1 MCSSLVM
8 PFSTLVFNQAGKIQF
23 GERSGEMTDRV
34 QAVADY
40 LDECGIANEPCGDI
54 LYKQWNK
61 LMVND
66 GLNQAAVGLVKGGCA
81 SPAKHRT

>member
-1 MCSSLVM
+1 MYLSSW
-8 PFSTLVFNQAGKIQF
+8 GKIQF

-61 LMVND
+61 LC
-66 GLNQAAVGLVKGGCA
+66 LLYTSRSRC
-81 SPAKHRT
+81 RTQRS

>member
-1 MCSSLVM
+1 
-8 PFSTLVFNQAGKIQF
+8 
-23 GERSGEMTDRV
+23 MTDRV

-66 GLNQAAVGLVKGGCA
+66 GLNQAAAAFDQPYGGLRQPGEA
-81 SPAKHRT
+81 QDMMRAAMQLSLIHI